1 MVGSH
6 QGYVQCQAFAL
17 IFHLRS
23 YKVHGKKTELSI
35 HLLRLI
41 RNLFVIYLDWTGSS
55 SPEQQHHTQKYLLTN
70 SHLANAHYSVH
81 CSVNKW
87 LAGFFELPCQ
97 NFLVVLS

>member
-1 MVGSH
+1 ME
-6 QGYVQCQAFAL
+6 
-17 IFHLRS
+17 
-23 YKVHGKKTELSI
+23 KKTELSI

-55 SPEQQHHTQKYLLTN
+55 SPEQQQHTQKYLLTN

-87 LAGFFELPCQ
+87 LAGFFELPRFGLPK
-97 NFLVVLS
+97 FLGCLELKWV